1 VSREEL
7 PARRFL
13 FALLVGALVAIAF
26 IARPLAGALL
36 LGSVLAV
43 ALMPLQRRL
52 TRWLG
57 NRPQVAAAILVLA
70 SLVLVV
76 APILAMSTVAVREAT
91 EGVRFVLETL
101 RNEGASGLLDRLP
114 SPFNEYAQRL
124 LAYLGDVG
132 NIAESQVHNQGGK
145 AASAVGAALVATG
158 SLLFQM
164 AMMLIALFFLLVSG
178 RELIIWI
185 DGVSPL
191 RRGQTHELLTEC
203 RKVSYAVLVSTLVT
217 AAVQTAVALVG
228 YLIAGVPQI
237 FFFTGVTFFFALI
250 PAIGAATVCLVA
262 ALVLLI
268 TGHPYMAIFLAVWG
282 LGVVGLV
289 DNVVKPYLIK
299 GDVEMHGAVV
309 FFSLIGG
316 IAAFGMIG
324 LLAGPLAMAMLL
336 ALLRMYHRDYLSTPV
351 DNRRP
356 TQ

>member
-1 VSREEL
+1 VPREDL
-7 PARRFL
+7 AARRFL
-13 FALLVGALVAIAF
+13 FALLLGALVAIAF
-26 IARPLAGALL
+26 IALPLAGALL
-36 LGSVLAV
+36 LAAVLAV

-57 NRPQVAAAILVLA
+57 GRPQVAAAILVFA
-70 SLVLVV
+70 TLVLVV
-76 APILAMSTVAVREAT
+76 GPVLAMSTVVVREAT
-91 EGVRFVLETL
+91 DGARFVIETL
-101 RNEGASGLLDRLP
+101 RKEGASGLLDRLP
-114 SPFNEYAQRL
+114 APFDEYAQRL
-124 LAYLGDVG
+124 LGYLGDLGTV
-132 NIAESQVHNQGGK
+132 AESQVQSQGGK

-158 SLLFQM
+158 SLVFQM

-191 RRGQTHELLTEC
+191 RRGQTHELLGEC

-228 YLIAGVPQI
+228 YLIAGVPQV

-262 ALVLLI
+262 ALLLLV

-282 LGVVGLV
+282 VGVVGLV

-336 ALLRMYHRDYLSTPV
+336 ALLRMYHRDYLRAS
-351 DNRRP
+351 
-356 TQ
+356 